1 MSTFWSVARR
11 PKWIGALLFALA
23 VASVFALLGQWQ
35 WQRSVDTATV
45 LERDT
50 EIAVELTSVAIPQSI
65 ITSDASGRMVRVECE
80 VREGDDVWLT
90 NRTLPEGTGD
100 WLVRHCVTAEGNSLA
115 VAAGWVPTGG
125 GMDLPLASSASSFEG
140 RYVPTESPQSSDF
153 ENGERRALSVAE
165 LINLWDNPGPVY
177 GGYLVASEAPEGL
190 NTISTT
196 PPSKERVLNWLNIFY
211 AAEWVIFAGFALYL
225 WYRLVRDQWE
235 RELESDQALAE

>member
-11 PKWIGALLFALA
+11 PKWIGALVFALA

-35 WQRSVDTATV
+35 WQRSVDTAAV
-45 LERDT
+45 LDRNT
-50 EIAVELTSVAIPQSI
+50 EVAVELSSIATPQSI
-65 ITSDASGRMVRVECE
+65 ITSNASGRMVSVECK
-80 VREGDDVWLT
+80 VRAADDVWLT

-100 WLVRHCVTAEGNSLA
+100 WLVRHCVTPQGDSLA
-115 VAAGWVPTGG
+115 IAAGWIDAGSERVSSVP
-125 GMDLPLASSASSFEG
+125 AVARYVG

-165 LINLWDNPGPVY
+165 LINLWDNPGPVF
-177 GGYLVASEAPEGL
+177 GGYLVADQAPEGL
-190 NTISTT
+190 ATISTT
-196 PPSKERVLNWLNIFY
+196 PPSTERVLNWLNIFY

-235 RELESDQALAE
+235 RELESDKALAE